1 MALKDWFKNNVDNN
15 INLFRD
21 ISLQQQA
28 LDPNT
33 LMGIVHGDDRR
44 KDIVN
49 SMLNEEVQQRNF
61 INDAINQG
69 MINQIHNKD
78 IEGVIEVQKQKE
90 ILHQR
95 NMAEIRHVAE
105 DIREQQRQM
114 NNQEELMKRRD
125 VLAESIRLRD
135 LQMQKE
141 LNQTKVRESFSFY
154 KVADMIR
161 KGMTLREAMVGAGC
175 IKNAKYRLDYD
186 GRAFI
191 VVDDEHID
199 SICNTSKQNM
209 AFDNIDKNSRILMV
223 TGLDNM
229 TNYSVCLLYYI
240 PEFGVIL
247 FKKDQYADEFPTKL
261 GGMLYKKKMMNC
273 KNRFDTIALSKTFI
287 KIPFITAVCVNMDKG
302 IESPMDVE
310 MLKMNSDIN
319 PNIMGMF
326 KDTCRKLG
334 VRL

>member
-15 INLFRD
+15 ISIFKD

-33 LMGIVHGDDRR
+33 LMGIVHGDDTR

-49 SMLNEEVQQRNF
+49 SMLNEEVKQRNF

-78 IEGVIEVQKQKE
+78 IEGVIEVQRQKE

-95 NMAEIRHVAE
+95 NMAEVRSVAE
-105 DIREQQRQM
+105 DMKEQQRQL

-135 LQMQKE
+135 LQMKKE
-141 LNQTKVRESFSFY
+141 LNQTKNRESFNFY
-154 KVADMIR
+154 KVAEILRR
-161 KGMTLREAMVGAGC
+161 KATLKEAMIGAGC
-175 IKNAKYRLDYD
+175 IKNAKYQLDYD

-191 VVDDEHID
+191 VIDDEHID
-199 SICNTSKQNM
+199 SCCNFAKQNM
-209 AFDNIDKNSRILMV
+209 FLENWNKDNKIVLVTGFDNR
-223 TGLDNM
+223 
-229 TNYSVCLLYYI
+229 TNYSVCTLLYI

-247 FKKDQYADEFPTKL
+247 FKKDRYVDEYPTKL
-261 GGMLYKKKMMNC
+261 GKMLQRKKMMNC
-273 KNRFDTIALSKTFI
+273 GNRFDTITLSKTFM
-287 KIPFITAVCVNMDKG
+287 KIPFITAICVNMDRG
-302 IESPMDVE
+302 IESRIDLE
-310 MLKMNSDIN
+310 TLQATCQIN
-319 PNIMGMF
+319 PEVMSVF
-326 KDTCRKLG
+326 KSTCRDLG
-334 VRL
+334 VKP

>member
-15 INLFRD
+15 IGIFKD

-33 LMGIVHGDDRR
+33 LMGIVHGDDTR

-49 SMLNEEVQQRNF
+49 SMLNEEVKQRNF

-69 MINQIHNKD
+69 MVNQIHNRD

-95 NMAEIRHVAE
+95 NMAEIRAVAE
-105 DIREQQRQM
+105 NMREQQRQI

-135 LQMQKE
+135 LQMKKE
-141 LNQTKVRESFSFY
+141 LNQTKNRESFNFY
-154 KVADMIR
+154 KVAELLR
-161 KGMTLREAMVGAGC
+161 KKATLREAMTGAGC
-175 IKNAKYRLDYD
+175 IKNAKYQLDYD

-191 VVDDEHID
+191 VIDDEHID
-199 SICNTSKQNM
+199 SCCSHAKQNM
-209 AFDNIDKNSRILMV
+209 AFEGLDKNNKLVIV
-223 TGLDNM
+223 TGFDNR
-229 TNYSVCLLYYI
+229 TNYSAGMLLYK

-247 FKKDQYADEFPTKL
+247 FKKDRYVDEYPTKL
-261 GGMLYKKKMMNC
+261 GKMLKRKKMMNC
-273 KNRFDTIALSKTFI
+273 GNRFDTIALSKTFA
-287 KIPFITAVCVNMDKG
+287 KIPFITAVCVNVDRG
-302 IESPMDVE
+302 IESPLDREELE
-310 MLKMNSDIN
+310 MNCKID
-319 PNIMGMF
+319 PNIIHTFRGICG
-326 KDTCRKLG
+326 DLG
-334 VRL
+334 VKP